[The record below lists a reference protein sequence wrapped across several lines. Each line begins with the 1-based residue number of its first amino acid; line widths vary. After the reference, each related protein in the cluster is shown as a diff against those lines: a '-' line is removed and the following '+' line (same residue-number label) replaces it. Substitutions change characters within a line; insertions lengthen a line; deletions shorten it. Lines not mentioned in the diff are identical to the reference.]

1 MLVLNPASS
10 VPLITQIIDGVRELV
25 ETQVLKPGAKLPSI
39 RAFAATHSVSMF
51 TVVEAYD
58 RLVAQGV
65 LVPRAH
71 QGFFVARQ
79 EEQGARVELSPQTS
93 PDERAAQQAADFDEA
108 WFLQRVFENRS
119 LPIKPGCGWLPSE
132 WLFEDAIRRGFRRV
146 AAEGLSA
153 LSGYGDP
160 MGHLPLRRHIAH
172 SMALTQQ
179 LPVMPGQVLLGHGSS
194 QALDWVVRLLV
205 RPGDTVLIDDPCYP
219 NLRSILQFQGARL
232 LGVPRTPTGYDLRS
246 LEQLIAQHQPA
257 VFFTQPRMQS
267 PTGSRASLAQLHKLL
282 TLASRHD
289 LIVVE
294 NDLYADLDAEH
305 LPSLASLDELQR
317 VIHIGS
323 YSKTIS
329 PNLRVGF
336 LLANPD
342 MIARLAHLKMLSG
355 LTSSE
360 VSEKLVYHIVTDGRW
375 RKHLKGLRDR
385 LKVAHERTLVQLG
398 RLGFETFCEPGEGL
412 FLWVR
417 HPGLG
422 NSAPIA
428 RQAAAH
434 GIMLAPGQL
443 FMVDSAPTG
452 WMRFNVAYSE
462 DPAIWAFLAARLDAP
477 GSEQPPEAMAIA
489 APA

>member
-1 MLVLNPASS
+1 MLTLNPASS
-10 VPLITQIIDGVRELV
+10 VPLITQIIEGVRELV
-25 ETQVLKPGAKLPSI
+25 DTHVLKPGTKLPSI

-65 LVPRAH
+65 LVARAH
-71 QGFFVARQ
+71 QGFFVPRLD
-79 EEQGARVELSPQTS
+79 EQGTEVASSHRLPSAAARSP
-93 PDERAAQQAADFDEA
+93 EAADFDEA
-108 WFLQRVFENRS
+108 WFLQRIFEHRG

-132 WLFEDAIRRGFRRV
+132 WLFEEAIRRGFRKV
-146 AAEGLSA
+146 AAEGLS

-160 MGHLPLRRHIAH
+160 MGHLPLRRHIAQH
-172 SMALTQQ
+172 MALTQQ
-179 LPVMPGQVLLGHGSS
+179 LPVLPGQVLLSHGSS
-194 QALDWVVRLLV
+194 QALDWAVRTLV
-205 RPGDTVLIDDPCYP
+205 KPGQAVLIDDPCYP
-219 NLRSILQFQGARL
+219 NLRSILQFQGARVM
-232 LGVPRTPTGYDLRS
+232 GVPRTPTGYDLGTLDELVSRHRPV
-246 LEQLIAQHQPA
+246 A
-257 VFFTQPRMQS
+257 FFTQPRMQS

-282 TLASRHD
+282 TLAGRHD

-294 NDLYADLDAEH
+294 NDLYADLDVEQ

-336 LLANPD
+336 LMANPD
-342 MIARLAHLKMLSG
+342 MIARFAHLKMLSG

-385 LKVAHERTLVQLG
+385 LKAAHERTLVRLG
-398 RLGFETFCEPGEGL
+398 QLGFEVFCEPDEGL
-412 FLWVR
+412 FLWAR
-417 HPGLG
+417 HPEMP
-422 NSAPIA
+422 NSAPVA
-428 RQAAAH
+428 REAAAH

-443 FMVDSAPTG
+443 FLVDSMPTD
-452 WMRFNVAYSE
+452 WMRFNVAFSE
-462 DPAIWAFLAARLDAP
+462 DEAIWHFLARQLDASRP
-477 GSEQPPEAMAIA
+477 DTA
-489 APA
+489 

>member
-1 MLVLNPASS
+1 MLTLRPDAS
-10 VPLITQIIDGVRELV
+10 VPLINQIIDGVRELV
-25 ETQVLKPGAKLPSI
+25 DSHVLKPGAKLPSI

-65 LVPRAH
+65 LVARAH
-71 QGFFVARQ
+71 QGFFVARHD
-79 EEQGARVELSPQTS
+79 EADGLASSLPVLSPPEDSSRQT
-93 PDERAAQQAADFDEA
+93 ADFNEA

-119 LPIKPGCGWLPSE
+119 LPIKPGCGWLPGE
-132 WLFEDAIRRGFRRV
+132 WLFDDAVRRGFRKV
-146 AAEGLSA
+146 AAEGLA

-160 MGHLPLRRHIAH
+160 MGHLPLRRHIAQV
-172 SMALTQQ
+172 MALTQQ
-179 LPVMPGQVLLGHGSS
+179 LPVLSSQVLLSHGSS
-194 QALDWVVRLLV
+194 QALDWVVRTLV
-205 RPGDTVLIDDPCYP
+205 KAGDTVLIDDPCYP
-219 NLRSILQFQGARL
+219 NLRSILQFQGATL
-232 LGVPRTPTGYDLRS
+232 IGAPRTPAGYDLSAVAR
-246 LEQLIAQHQPA
+246 LIDVHRPS

-282 TLASRHD
+282 TLASRYG
-289 LIVVE
+289 IVVVE

-336 LLANPD
+336 LMANPD

-385 LKVAHERTLVQLG
+385 LKEAHGRTLAHLN
-398 RLGFETFCEPGEGL
+398 RLGFEPFCTPDEGL
-412 FLWVR
+412 YLWVR
-417 HPGLG
+417 HPALSD
-422 NSAPIA
+422 SASIA
-428 RQAAAH
+428 REAAGQ

-452 WMRFNVAYSE
+452 WMRFNVAFSE
-462 DPAIWAFLAARLDAP
+462 DPAIWAFLAARLDASGP
-477 GSEQPPEAMAIA
+477 DA
-489 APA
+489 